1 MDIRCR
7 GTWIRD
13 KAMTGIVTF
22 RTSRDLRRTSK
33 IPRHKPG
40 HDEREGGAHAAR
52 AALFSVSIRRA
63 STQRK

>member
-7 GTWIRD
+7 GTCIRD

-22 RTSRDLRRTSK
+22 RTLRHLRRTSE
-33 IPRHKPG
+33 IPRPG
-40 HDEREGGAHAAR
+40 MTSYAAR
-52 AALFSVSIRRA
+52 AALFSASIRRA